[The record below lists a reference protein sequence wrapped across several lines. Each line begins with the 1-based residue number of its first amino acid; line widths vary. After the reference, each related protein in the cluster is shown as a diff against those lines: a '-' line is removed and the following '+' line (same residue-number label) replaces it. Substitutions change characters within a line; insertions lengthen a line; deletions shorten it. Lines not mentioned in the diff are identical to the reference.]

1 MEFEIN
7 TIVSEF
13 SETHIILTNIIIANV
28 TKELRNFII
37 VYQLH
42 TYKIIRYFVVL
53 RNCASSKDG
62 SNTQPLKIT
71 NDQNLNMLLL
81 GTFIQYLSHKLTHN
95 RLVLSLLII

>member
-71 NDQNLNMLLL
+71 NDQNLYMLLL
-81 GTFIQYLSHKLTHN
+81 GTFIQYF
-95 RLVLSLLII
+95 

>member
-71 NDQNLNMLLL
+71 NDQNLYMLLL